1 MYFVQSNFSFSMKK
15 LVFFSQEGVKQQC
28 FKKSFESGTSFYLE
42 VKSIDEWK
50 KILHIQTLN
59 LLKLSKK
66 S

>member
-42 VKSIDEWK
+42 VKSIDE
-50 KILHIQTLN
+50 
-59 LLKLSKK
+59 
-66 S
+66 